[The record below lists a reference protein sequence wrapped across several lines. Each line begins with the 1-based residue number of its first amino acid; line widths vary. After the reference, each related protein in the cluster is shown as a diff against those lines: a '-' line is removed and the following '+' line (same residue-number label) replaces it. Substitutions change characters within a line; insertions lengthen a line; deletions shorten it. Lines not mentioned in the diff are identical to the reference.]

1 MADDPIEEKRLTISE
16 IEDLLN
22 KENSWDDDQ
31 VIRILPNGEIQYATR
46 DTPKLLTLRENL
58 GGEYGVAASA
68 R

>member
-1 MADDPIEEKRLTISE
+1 MADEPEGRLTITE

-31 VIRILPNGEIQYATR
+31 TIRILPNGEIQYVKPDSPR
-46 DTPKLLTLRENL
+46 LLTLRENL
-58 GGEYGVAASA
+58 GGEYGS